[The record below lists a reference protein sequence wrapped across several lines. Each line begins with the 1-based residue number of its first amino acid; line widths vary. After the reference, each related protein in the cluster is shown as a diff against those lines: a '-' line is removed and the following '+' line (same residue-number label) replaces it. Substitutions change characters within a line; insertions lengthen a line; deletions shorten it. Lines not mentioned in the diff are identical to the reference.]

1 MQSIFSP
8 ALTTIQ
14 PVATRLFASAQ
25 STGRMAHAFLLTG
38 RDQASK
44 WLLARQLALYLNCEK
59 PQKDEL
65 GPCLMVGVG
74 HSCGRLEEDVLAA
87 DQVLNNP
94 SLFAQA
100 CQNCR
105 WLYRDTHPKAWYV
118 LSNESGASGK
128 IPVEK
133 ARQLSEELSLTT
145 SYVRVVVV
153 DDASEAAFHRPAAN
167 ALLKTIEEPRSNCL
181 FLFFANAVDDVL
193 ATIVSRCQVVPLL
206 NSRAENLGILAH
218 VSLLSGRNYEAQG
231 EAQDAADSKAFFESV
246 IVKELAGQSFLSEAD
261 RHHGARLVQDA
272 LDLAH
277 KLVDLLEEE
286 HSPQEVFDAVLA
298 LELGR
303 IKTRKTANLA
313 RYAGTLVSL
322 AEEAKRR
329 VDQYVG
335 KKAVCESFVL
345 SWQQLRQKN
354 FI

>member
-59 PQKDEL
+59 PQKAEL
-65 GPCLMVGVG
+65 GPCLTVGVG

-87 DQVLNNP
+87 DELLNNQAVF
-94 SLFAQA
+94 SQA

-206 NSRAENLGILAH
+206 NSRAENLGILTH
-218 VSLLSGRNYEAQG
+218 VSLLAGRTLEEQDEAAG
-231 EAQDAADSKAFFESV
+231 KAFFESA

-277 KLVDLLEEE
+277 KLVDLLEDE
-286 HSPQEVFDAVLA
+286 HPPHEVFDALLA

-303 IKTRKTANLA
+303 IKTRKTANLS

-329 VDQYVG
+329 VDQYVS

>member
-59 PQKDEL
+59 PQKAEL
-65 GPCLMVGVG
+65 GPCLMVGEG

-87 DQVLNNP
+87 DELLNNQ
-94 SLFAQA
+94 SVFAQA

-105 WLYRDTHPKAWYV
+105 WLYKDTHPKAWYV

-145 SYVRVVVV
+145 NYVRVVVV

-206 NSRAENLGILAH
+206 NSRTENLGILTH
-218 VSLLSGRNYEAQG
+218 VSLLPGRTA
-231 EAQDAADSKAFFESV
+231 EAQDEAASKAFFESV
-246 IVKELAGQSFLSEAD
+246 IVKELAGQSFFSEAD

-277 KLVDLLEEE
+277 KLVDLLEDE
-286 HSPQEVFDAVLA
+286 HSPQEVFDTVLA

>member
-25 STGRMAHAFLLTG
+25 SSGRMAHAFLLTG

-44 WLLARQLALYLNCEK
+44 WLLARQLAIYLNCEK
-59 PQKDEL
+59 PEKAEL
-65 GPCLMVGVG
+65 GPCLMVGAG
-74 HSCGRLEEDVLAA
+74 HSSGRLEEEVLAT
-87 DQVLNNP
+87 DELLNNQAVF
-94 SLFAQA
+94 SRA

-153 DDASEAAFHRPAAN
+153 DDASESAFHRPAAN

-218 VSLLSGRNYEAQG
+218 VGLLPARKL
-231 EAQDAADSKAFFESV
+231 EAQDEAANKAFWESAV
-246 IVKELAGQSFLSEAD
+246 VKELAGETFLSEAD
-261 RHHGARLVQDA
+261 RHHGARLAQDA
-272 LDLAH
+272 LALAH
-277 KLVDLLEEE
+277 KLHELLEEE
-286 HSPQEVFDAVLA
+286 HAPEEVFDALLA
-298 LELGR
+298 LELRR
-303 IKTRKTANLA
+303 IKTGKAANLA
-313 RYAGTLVSL
+313 RYAGTLVAL
-322 AEEAKRR
+322 TEEAKRR